1 MATRQTADELS
12 WMKASQ
18 RSGAAKARKR
28 EHEALA
34 GPASAKLAETGLDF
48 LKPAPGAMI
57 SGYLAYRTEIDVMP
71 LMQKLAGQGFELALP
86 VVIEMEQPLVF
97 RKWAPGDATEAGKL
111 NIDTPLASAP
121 EVDPDLLLVP
131 LLAFDERGY
140 RLGYGGGFY
149 DRTLEKLRKQKS
161 ITAVGVAFAGQ
172 QVGSVVRGIE
182 DQPVDWILTENGP
195 MRPQAG

>member
-18 RSGAAKARKR
+18 RSAAAKARKR
-28 EHEALA
+28 EHEASA
-34 GPASAKLAETGLDF
+34 GPASDKLAVTGLDF
-48 LKPAPGAMI
+48 LKPSPGMII

-71 LMQKLAGQGFELALP
+71 LMEKLAGQGFELALP
-86 VVIEMEQPLVF
+86 VVIENGEPLVF
-97 RKWAPGDATEAGKL
+97 RKWAPGDETEAGKL

-121 EVDPDLLLVP
+121 EVDPDILLVP
-131 LLAFDERGY
+131 LLAFDGRGY

-161 ITAVGVAFAGQ
+161 IIAVGVAYAGQ
-172 QVGSVVRGIE
+172 EVGAIVRGIE

-195 MRPQAG
+195 TRPQAA

>member
-18 RSGAAKARKR
+18 RSAAARARK
-28 EHEALA
+28 LA
-34 GPASAKLAETGLDF
+34 HDAAAGRASSKLAEAGVEF
-48 LKPAPGAMI
+48 VKPAPGAI
-57 SGYLAYRTEIDVMP
+57 VSGYLAYRTEIDIMP
-71 LMQKLAGQGFELALP
+71 LMQRLADQGFELALP
-86 VVIEMEQPLVF
+86 VVIEMGQPLVF
-97 RKWAPGDATEAGKL
+97 RKWAPGDETEAGKL

-121 EVDPDLLLVP
+121 EVDPDMLLVP

-149 DRTLEKLRKQKS
+149 DRTLEKLRSKKS
-161 ITAVGVAFAGQ
+161 ITAVGVAYAGQ
-172 QVGSVVRGIE
+172 QVDFVVRGIE

-195 MRPQAG
+195 IRPRGG